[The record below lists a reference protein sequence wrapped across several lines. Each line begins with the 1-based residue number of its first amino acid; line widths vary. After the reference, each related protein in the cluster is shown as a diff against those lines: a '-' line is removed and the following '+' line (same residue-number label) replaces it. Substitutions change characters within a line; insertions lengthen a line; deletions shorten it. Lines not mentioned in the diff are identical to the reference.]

1 MESTWAINH
10 LSLVI
15 VTVLNGKITRKYI
28 IKLPKRGKKLHE
40 TDLQKPK
47 QSKTEKEK
55 ENITKTK

>member
-40 TDLQKPK
+40 I
-47 QSKTEKEK
+47 EKEK